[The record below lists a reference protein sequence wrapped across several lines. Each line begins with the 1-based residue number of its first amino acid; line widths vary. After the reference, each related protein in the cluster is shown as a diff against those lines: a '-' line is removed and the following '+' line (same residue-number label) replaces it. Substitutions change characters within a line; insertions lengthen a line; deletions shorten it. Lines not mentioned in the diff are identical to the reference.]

1 MRHNPR
7 LHGLQFFLFLVLGL
21 EVADDGLL
29 ASPALA
35 AGFTCLPLLV
45 QVVWSWL
52 SCLLPRTTI
61 PFVDWLFRKTTG
73 CQFLSP
79 GPPLPSAGSQTLN
92 WMHPGLSLALHLL
105 LRGEVI
111 AAFAGLWH
119 AEPLRASDRLL
130 VPCFNQT
137 FLGPGRWALC
147 SLFLQ
152 WQPSRLVS
160 MLRHPIFARLW
171 PIREIL
177 SQQSPACTLH
187 GTRSGPVLRSEAYWR
202 LNRFLRLGDVGHYQ
216 NSTTAEGTR
225 VTHWRQY
232 RGLRR
237 VYAGRYKAPC
247 TGFSL

>member
-29 ASPALA
+29 ASPVLA

-52 SCLLPRTTI
+52 SCLLPRTAI
-61 PFVDWLFRKTTG
+61 PFVDWPFRKTTG
-73 CQFLSP
+73 YQFLFPWPSP
-79 GPPLPSAGSQTLN
+79 CPAPVQTLN

-105 LRGEVI
+105 MRGEVI

-137 FLGPGRWALC
+137 FLAPGRWALGTLQPIPSVATQQVSVRAASPNIC
-147 SLFLQ
+147 TFVANSGNPLATIASLH
-152 WQPSRLVS
+152 S
-160 MLRHPIFARLW
+160 
-171 PIREIL
+171 
-177 SQQSPACTLH
+177 
-187 GTRSGPVLRSEAYWR
+187 
-202 LNRFLRLGDVGHYQ
+202 
-216 NSTTAEGTR
+216 
-225 VTHWRQY
+225 
-232 RGLRR
+232 
-237 VYAGRYKAPC
+237 
-247 TGFSL
+247 